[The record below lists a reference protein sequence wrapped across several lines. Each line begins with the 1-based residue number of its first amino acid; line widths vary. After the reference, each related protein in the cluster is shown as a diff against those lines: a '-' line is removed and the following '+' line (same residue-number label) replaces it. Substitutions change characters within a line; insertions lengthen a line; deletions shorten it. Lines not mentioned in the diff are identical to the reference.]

1 MAERFAAAAAA
12 GYERVS
18 VSPGEV
24 LRAEADGTPARE
36 VASRARDLGLGVIVD
51 PLMNWYPD
59 STPSR
64 SRFAAVSDVEAL
76 RVCAAL
82 EAVAVTAIASATS
95 DVPLAQLPDH
105 FAALCRRAADVGIRV
120 QLEFMPFTVV
130 PGVRAAWDIVRQ
142 VAAAGL
148 VFDTWHFF
156 RGDADYA
163 GLREV
168 PRDRIFC
175 VQVADARAQPHGS
188 LRDETKRRLLP
199 GDGELDLAGAIR
211 ALSGALTWV
220 GPEVMHP
227 HLEGRPASEVA
238 AIALARTQAVLA
250 AATAGSA

>member
-1 MAERFAAAAAA
+1 MAERFAAAAAT

-18 VSPGEV
+18 VSPVEV
-24 LRAEADGTPARE
+24 LQAEAAGTPARE
-36 VASRARDLGLGVIVD
+36 VGRRARDLGLGIIVD

-59 STPSR
+59 GTSSS
-64 SRFAAVSDVEAL
+64 SRFAGVSAADAL
-76 RVCAAL
+76 RVCGDVA
-82 EAVAVTAIASATS
+82 AVAVTAIATATS
-95 DVPLAQLPDH
+95 DVPLTQLPDH
-105 FAALCRRAADVGIRV
+105 FAALCRQVADVGAQV

-130 PGVRAAWDIVRQ
+130 PGVRAAWNIVEQ
-142 VAAAGL
+142 VDAAGL

-163 GLREV
+163 SLREV

-175 VQVADARAQPHGS
+175 VQLADAPAQPHGS

-199 GDGELDLAGAIR
+199 GEGELDLAAAIR

-227 HLEGRPASEVA
+227 ELEAAPAAEVA
-238 AIALARTQAVLA
+238 AAALARSRAALA